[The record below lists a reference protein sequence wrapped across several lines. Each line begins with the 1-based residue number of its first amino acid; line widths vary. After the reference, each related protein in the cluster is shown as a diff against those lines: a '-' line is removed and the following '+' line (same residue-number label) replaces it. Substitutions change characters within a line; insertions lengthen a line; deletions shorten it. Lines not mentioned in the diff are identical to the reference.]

1 MINPPPEASP
11 ISWLTD
17 LDQAARLASGEHGN
31 ETTSVLGA
39 VEQALVEDDRPEI
52 LARSDRAIELLAR
65 DKRWRIGMQLAHH
78 LYAVVQTWSEFDASA
93 YAKTLAQFTFNYAL
107 EFKQAHVLGP
117 AEDLLRQALHLFEE
131 GAEPRGAVACEHQL
145 GCVLQERGELWRA
158 QQAYFSSLQRARRL
172 NDARLVCRNLFQLGQ
187 LAQLKGDLAA
197 SVDWY
202 SQTLALAEEMS
213 DERVATARCHQL
225 GMIEQMRGHYL
236 AATDRFHDAFAR
248 AEKMNDAR
256 GAAIALHQLGMLAQ
270 AQGELSRADELY
282 RASLTFAAQLPD
294 PAEQAPTLYQLA
306 QCAWI
311 RGEFATARDYGYR
324 SLGLVQAQ
332 GNLEGIDRVRRLL
345 SSIPSRS
352 LAGGGATS
360 ILATGGDKISPSRS
374 PS

>member
-31 ETTSVLGA
+31 ETTSVLRA

-52 LARSDRAIELLAR
+52 LARCDRAIELLVR
-65 DKRWRIGMQLAHH
+65 DKCWRSGMELARH
-78 LYAVVQTWSEFDASA
+78 LYAVVRTWSEFDSSA

-131 GAEPRGAVACEHQL
+131 CAEPRGAVASEHQL
-145 GCVLQERGELWRA
+145 GRVLQERGELWRA
-158 QQAYFSSLQRARRL
+158 RQAYLSSLQRARRL

-187 LAQLKGDLAA
+187 LAQLEDDLDA

-202 SQTLALAEEMS
+202 NQTLALAEETS
-213 DERVATARCHQL
+213 DQLLAAATFHQL
-225 GMIEQMRGHYL
+225 GMIEQMRGHYS

-270 AQGELSRADELY
+270 AQGELARAEELY
-282 RASLTFAAQLPD
+282 RASLTFAAKLPD
-294 PAEQAPTLYQLA
+294 PAEQAPALYQLA

-311 RGEFATARDYGYR
+311 RGEFASARDHAHQ
-324 SLGLVQAQ
+324 SLSLVQAQ
-332 GNLEGIDRVRRLL
+332 GNLEGIRRVRRLL
-345 SSIPSRS
+345 SSIPSRD
-352 LAGGGATS
+352 LN
-360 ILATGGDKISPSRS
+360 
-374 PS
+374 